1 MSFRNNLATSSAL
14 MLVSLCGASSLVSA
28 ADTQSIVRETCT
40 QATLVEFRQVGH
52 PGKSLL
58 LPKRLAREGVQCSRG
73 ERKPM
78 MLASFT
84 DVRGGEALVRGQAEQ
99 ALEQIHARKSKR
111 FSAFELNNQ
120 CVAYT
125 VLRQW
130 TQAGDACDAAVNSA
144 LDKRENNRR
153 LFGGPRYPVSSG
165 IATAYSN
172 RAVMHWLSNNSAEA
186 HNDLAKARKLA
197 PQASYVQRNLDV
209 TERASSLASAQG
221 NHAPIG

>member
-1 MSFRNNLATSSAL
+1 MSFRNNLAASSAL
-14 MLVSLCGASSLVSA
+14 MLVSLCGASSFVSA

-40 QATLVEFRQVGH
+40 QTTLVEFRQVGH

-58 LPKRLAREGVQCSRG
+58 LPKRPAREGVQCSR
-73 ERKPM
+73 EQRKPM

-84 DVRGGEALVRGQAEQ
+84 DARGGQALVAGQAQQ
-99 ALEQIHARKSKR
+99 ALDQIHARNSKR

-130 TQAGDACDAAVNSA
+130 TQAGDACDAAVDSA
-144 LDKRENNRR
+144 LDKREKNSK
-153 LFGGPRYPVSSG
+153 LFGGPRYPVASG

-172 RAVMHWLSNNSAEA
+172 RAVMHWLSNNAA
-186 HNDLAKARKLA
+186 AAQNDLAKARKLA
-197 PQASYVQRNLDV
+197 PQASYIRRNLGV
-209 TERASSLASAQG
+209 TALESSLASAQG
-221 NHAPIG
+221 KHAPTG